1 MSMRMLS
8 WTLVCVIAVGVLVAG
23 CDPALPA
30 GQVLFTTSNTIS
42 RMRDC
47 SNADGVPAGCGQG
60 GSGYACSMA
69 LAVPSVAAGTD
80 VYAVYVLSER
90 VPWVEGH
97 TNAEV
102 TVTKDGVPYTGRPGG
117 AAGTASD
124 RYTITIYPTNDC
136 LYDPPNQAW
145 SLPVGKYHFAVSLD
159 GKELSQGDLT
169 VN

>member
-8 WTLVCVIAVGVLVAG
+8 WTLVCVVAVGALVAG

-42 RMRDC
+42 RMHDC
-47 SNADGVPAGCGQG
+47 NNADGVPAGCGQG

-69 LAVPSVAAGTD
+69 LAVPSVPAGTA

-97 TNAEV
+97 TQAVV
-102 TVTKDGVPYTGRPGG
+102 TVTRNGVVYTGRPGG
-117 AAGTASD
+117 AAATGSAG
-124 RYTITIYPTNDC
+124 YTITIYPTNDC

-145 SLPVGKYHFAVSLD
+145 SLPAGEYHFEVSLY
-159 GKELSQGDLT
+159 GKVLSRGDLT